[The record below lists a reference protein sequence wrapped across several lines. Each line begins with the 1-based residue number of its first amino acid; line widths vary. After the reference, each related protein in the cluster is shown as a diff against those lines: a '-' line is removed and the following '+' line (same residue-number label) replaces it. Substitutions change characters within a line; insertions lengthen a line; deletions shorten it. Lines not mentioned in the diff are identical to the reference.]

1 MKLNNS
7 NFSPNSISYLTHVIL
22 ISQFTSHLLLNH
34 ISLFFIRI
42 IILSNYPLVTLFT
55 LRFIRNH
62 QLECLNQVFPL
73 LIYLILIPIH
83 TPSIHTKFLSS
94 ILLIHFNFN
103 PLHHN
108 SFQIS
113 IQLRWFYYYGN
124 PFAKFIP

>member
-1 MKLNNS
+1 MLFSFNS
-7 NFSPNSISYLTHVIL
+7 CLL
-22 ISQFTSHLLLNH
+22 ISQFTSHLLLLNH

-62 QLECLNQVFPL
+62 HFECLNQVFPL
-73 LIYLILIPIH
+73 LIYLILIQIH

-103 PLHHN
+103 PLLIIPSNFN
-108 SFQIS
+108 STTMVHS
-113 IQLRWFYYYGN
+113 YGN
-124 PFAKFIP
+124 SIAKFISNSH